1 MPTRVKARLRPALSL
16 SKGPQKRLGLGAGI
30 GKTAPNR
37 QSQGTDMVNFPDAEG
52 GHDSNFPVH
61 VRNYLSFMTMVK
73 WTVILT
79 AIISALVI
87 YIIAN

>member
-1 MPTRVKARLRPALSL
+1 MPTRVKARLRPALGL